1 MQTASPT
8 INILHQSGT
17 FLTTDEPILKYY
29 YHPKSTIYIKAHFW
43 WVSHDFYMLQI
54 IILHLIFLPT
64 ILSSWIEMSS
74 RLDLAHWPYTLAA
87 WVAAVV
93 QVWFLGWELPQAIG
107 EINKEKEKKKRKK
120 NQPIDKTCFRDSGKG
135 EGKRN

>member
-1 MQTASPT
+1 MGWG
-8 INILHQSGT
+8 SG
-17 FLTTDEPILKYY
+17 
-29 YHPKSTIYIKAHFW
+29 
-43 WVSHDFYMLQI
+43 VV
-54 IILHLIFLPT
+54 
-64 ILSSWIEMSS
+64 
-74 RLDLAHWPYTLAA
+74 TLAA